1 MDTFSKLMYDDDD
14 EKENVITYKILGSL
28 KILAIKNPFENR

>member
-1 MDTFSKLMYDDDD
+1 MDTFSKLMYDDD